1 MVSAEHVAEHKPEN
15 KHASEPATGYFRSG
29 LPYRRLGS
37 GPRTL
42 VVFEG
47 QAFENK
53 PMPSL
58 MVAGLYR
65 FLEQDYTIYSVNRKP
80 GLPSGY
86 TMQNMADDYATMIR
100 EEFGGP
106 VDVIGVSTGGSIAQ
120 HFAADHPDLVRR
132 LVLHSSAHTLGEA
145 CKALELHVAE
155 LARQRKWRKVFTAM
169 LDFVFLPPTGIK
181 RDVGRLAFWIAG
193 FIRPLIPG
201 MVPKDPSDFVITIE
215 AEDKLHFKDRLSEIT
230 APTLVVAGDKDPAY
244 SVTLFRET
252 AEGIPH
258 ARLIL
263 YPGMGHPAHGKHFHQ
278 DVLAF
283 LKEDS
288 ASPNDRPQ
296 SSQQLQE
303 QTHATVSTKV
313 R

>member
-1 MVSAEHVAEHKPEN
+1 MISPAHVDEHRSEDHQVP
-15 KHASEPATGYFRSG
+15 EPATGYFRNG
-29 LPYRRLGS
+29 LPYSRAGS

-120 HFAADHPDLVRR
+120 HVAADLPDLVRK
-132 LVLHSSAHTLGEA
+132 LVLHSTAHTLGEA
-145 CKALELHVAE
+145 GKAVQWRIGELV
-155 LARQRKWRKVFTAM
+155 RQGRRREVCTTM
-169 LDFVFLPPTGIK
+169 LGLMLPSAGIK
-181 RDVGRLAFWIAG
+181 RDVGRLAVWVAG
-193 FIRPLIPG
+193 FIMPLIL
-201 MVPKDPSDFVITIE
+201 PKDLSDLAITIE

-230 APTLVVAGDKDPAY
+230 ASTLVVAGDKDPFY
-244 SVTLFRET
+244 SETLFRET
-252 AEGIPH
+252 AEGIPN

-263 YPGMGHPAHGKHFHQ
+263 YQGMGHPAHGKHFRQ

-288 ASPNDRPQ
+288 ARPQILLQ
-296 SSQQLQE
+296 SSQPLQE
-303 QTHATVSTKV
+303 QTHAT
-313 R
+313 